1 MGPEV
6 AINAL
11 DRALV
16 ISGQD
21 CTLRRIYG
29 QAGGAQTNADMTVRA
44 VVRAFQPQE
53 LVAGID
59 QGNVKAILSPTEIS
73 QSGWPNGTEVASS
86 TSPNPNMPRRNDRL
100 IVDGRVYTVQS
111 VNPISMGNKLVRI
124 ELGLLG

>member
-1 MGPEV
+1 MTPEV

-29 QAGGAQTNADMTVRA
+29 QAGGAQTQADVGVRA
-44 VVRAFQPQE
+44 IVRAAQPQE
-53 LVAGID
+53 LVAGIA
-59 QGNVKAILSPTEIS
+59 QASVTAIMSPTEIS
-73 QSGWPNGTEVASS
+73 AAGWPAGEAASATKPDPS
-86 TSPNPNMPRRNDRL
+86 TPRRNDRL
-100 IVDGRVYTVQS
+100 IADGRSYTVLT
-111 VNPISMGNKLVRI
+111 VNSISIGNRLVRI

>member
-1 MGPEV
+1 MTPEA
-6 AINAL
+6 AIAAL

-16 ISGQD
+16 VAGLD

-29 QAGGAQTNADMTVRA
+29 QAGSTQTNSDVTVRA
-44 VVRAFQPQE
+44 IVRSFQPQE
-53 LVAGID
+53 LAAGIA

-73 QSGWPNGTEVASS
+73 QSGWPYSEAASATLPDPS
-86 TSPNPNMPRRNDRL
+86 MPRRNDRL
-100 IVDGRVYTVQS
+100 IADGRSYTVEA